1 MPSGYQ
7 GIFCWDCGPSC
18 SLQNH
23 LKKMRL
29 LLKVIC
35 PNWCVQ
41 LVFLFC
47 SACFTTTMKSWFL
60 FNMFELR
67 TIYSTW
73 THEKLGLIQR
83 NPFTCPPWSIH
94 RFLSPGKSVAIHVEA
109 WKWWMWWAGPP
120 PLIPWPWP
128 RTNAPRSASQD
139 SPLCSP
145 RWPRPMPT
153 MKPVE
158 RKNKLVKMKDSTI
171 FFRWWYGNSTNFI
184 GKCWQTIK
192 FWGTLL
198 TPTLGQ
204 THRCVEC
211 GGKTSKYDGWW
222 YFNEYVSNY
231 AIMPW
236 PFSRVATH
244 FSTKLC
250 HM

>member
-1 MPSGYQ
+1 MVHPSFFVPRKIRSDPCRG
-7 GIFCWDCGPSC
+7 
-18 SLQNH
+18 
-23 LKKMRL
+23 
-29 LLKVIC
+29 LKVVDVVGWAPTADTLALAENKCTKERFTGFTI
-35 PNWCVQ
+35 VQ
-41 LVFLFC
+41 PTVTTANANNE
-47 SACFTTTMKSWFL
+47 AC
-60 FNMFELR
+60 
-67 TIYSTW
+67 W
-73 THEKLGLIQR
+73 TEKRIGEDEG
-83 NPFTCPPWSIH
+83 FDH
-94 RFLSPGKSVAIHVEA
+94 
-109 WKWWMWWAGPP
+109 
-120 PLIPWPWP
+120 
-128 RTNAPRSASQD
+128 
-139 SPLCSP
+139 
-145 RWPRPMPT
+145 
-153 MKPVE
+153 
-158 RKNKLVKMKDSTI
+158 